1 VLTQELWTAAS
12 VFPIEDPSF
21 RLREALGTPSRAG
34 RSSRMPRKVANKPTP
49 EIEGRAR
56 AIVKALY
63 EATDG
68 RPMRWCILA
77 FIRGDSDEAL
87 QYAVDRKWVIRG
99 EGNTACLTD
108 EGRKLITKGF
118 N

>member
-1 VLTQELWTAAS
+1 VIAS
-12 VFPIEDPSF
+12 NRLLCPS
-21 RLREALGTPSRAG
+21 L
-34 RSSRMPRKVANKPTP
+34 SRMPRKVANKPTP
-49 EIEGRAR
+49 EIDKPTQEIERRAR

-68 RPMRWCILA
+68 RPMRWCILP

-87 QYAVDRKWVIRG
+87 QYAIDRNWVIRG

-108 EGRKLITKGF
+108 EGRKLIAKGF

>member
-12 VFPIEDPSF
+12 VFAIDDPSF
-21 RLREALGTPSRAG
+21 RLRGSPWNPISRRPFLPDA
-34 RSSRMPRKVANKPTP
+34 RKVANKPTP

-56 AIVKALY
+56 AIIKALY

-77 FIRGDSDEAL
+77 FIGGDSDEAL
-87 QYAVDRKWVIRG
+87 QYAVDRNWVIRG

>member
-1 VLTQELWTAAS
+1 
-12 VFPIEDPSF
+12 
-21 RLREALGTPSRAG
+21 
-34 RSSRMPRKVANKPTP
+34 MPRKVANKPTP
-49 EIEGRAR
+49 EIERRAR

-68 RPMRWCILA
+68 RPMCWCILA

-87 QYAVDRKWVIRG
+87 QYAVDRNWVIRG
-99 EGNTACLTD
+99 EANTACLTD
-108 EGRKLITKGF
+108 EGRKLIIKGF